1 MTMKEVMAVEG
12 WIFDVYPDYRQNL
25 MVTWLLTERGAV
37 RREEDFT
44 PRIYVGGSIPELKKI
59 RDELDRNQAIKHLEV
74 IEKLTDLRDRVPKKV
89 LEIGFNSYRSMGSVA
104 RQIDARGR
112 YRDFTLYNVD
122 PSLPFRYLIE
132 KGLFP
137 NALVKIGDELELLDD
152 RWSMEYPVP
161 DFRTLVIKKDFPGL
175 CRTEKPV
182 KGLIVGGEKLS
193 GNDGDILGNLDDI
206 VKEADPDIIFT
217 DGGDYSLMPYLHA
230 RALRAGYPLS
240 LGRDLKVKED
250 IVTRER
256 SYFTYGRIVYKPA
269 PFCLKGRAHID
280 RQSFFYRESAL
291 SGLVDLSRLSGIASQ
306 QLSRLSPG
314 TAISAMQMRQAMEDG
329 YLIMWKKNQP
339 ESFKTARDLL
349 RSDRGGFIF
358 DPKVGI
364 FDTVT
369 ELDFTSLY
377 PFIISNYNISPE
389 TMLCGCCPDSSQ
401 RVPVLGYHIC
411 SRRDGLLKRVITPL
425 IHRRVHFKRIARAGG
440 SDAARAGNVANIFKW
455 LLVTC
460 FGYTGYKNARFGKIE
475 CHEAITAYGREI
487 LLEAMEVA
495 QDHGLEILHGIVDS
509 LWLKGDPAKAVEA
522 AGVIG
527 RRIGIPMEVEG
538 TYKWIVF
545 LPNKSNGAGALNKYY
560 GMFENGD
567 FKVRGVHL
575 RRRDTPKF
583 FCDFQERILE
593 ILGRA
598 DTKERLMELIPECLE
613 LAKEADCMLQD
624 REVDVLDLVI
634 CKVVSKELS
643 DYSTMND
650 QRCCLSVLKGEGIR
664 VVPGQK
670 VKFVIT
676 DSTSREPRKRLVPEE
691 FIRPDTQYDSNIYRL
706 HLARTL
712 ESLLIPFGW
721 TEERI
726 MRKLE
731 AGTTLLDFCS

>member
-1 MTMKEVMAVEG
+1 MEG
-12 WIFDVYPDYRQNL
+12 WIFDVYPDYRQNV
-25 MVTWLLTERGAV
+25 MVTWLLTEKGAV

-44 PRIYVGGSIPELKKI
+44 PCIYASGSIPELKKI
-59 RDELDRNQAIKHLEV
+59 QDELGRNHAVKHLKV
-74 IEKLTDLRDRVPKKV
+74 IEKLTDIRDHDPRKV
-89 LEIGFNSYRSMGSVA
+89 LEIGFRSYRSIGSVA

-112 YRDFTLYNVD
+112 HRDYILYDVD

-137 NALVKIGDELELLDD
+137 NALVKIGNELKLMDD
-152 RWSMEYPVP
+152 CWSLEYSIP
-161 DFRTLVIKKDFPGL
+161 DFRTLEIKRDFRGL
-175 CRTEKPV
+175 CNTEKPV
-182 KGLIVGGEKLS
+182 VGLIAGDEKLS
-193 GNDGDILGNLDDI
+193 GSDGEILGNLDDI

-230 RALRAGYPLS
+230 RAIRAGVPLS
-240 LGRDLKVKED
+240 LGRDGKVKED
-250 IVTRER
+250 LVTRER

-291 SGLVDLSRLSGIASQ
+291 SGLVDLSRLSGIAAQ

-364 FDTVT
+364 LDTVT
-369 ELDFTSLY
+369 EVDFTSLY

-389 TMLCGCCPDSSQ
+389 TMLCDCCPDSPL

-411 SRRDGLLKRVITPL
+411 TRRDGLLKRVITPL
-425 IHRRVHFKRIARAGG
+425 IHRRVHFKRRARAGR
-440 SDAARAGNVANIFKW
+440 SDADRAGSIANIFKW

-487 LLEAMEVA
+487 LLEAMEIA
-495 QDHGLEILHGIVDS
+495 QDHDLEILHGIVDS

-522 AGVIG
+522 AGEIG

-583 FCDFQERILE
+583 FCDFQKKVLA
-593 ILGRA
+593 LMGRA
-598 DTKERLMELIPECLE
+598 DTKERLMELIPECME
-613 LAKEADCMLQD
+613 LAKEADFSLQH
-624 REVDVLDLVI
+624 REVAASELVI

-650 QRCCLSVLKGEGIR
+650 QRCCLSVLQDEGIR

-670 VKFVIT
+670 IKFVIT
-676 DSTSREPRKRLVPEE
+676 DSASRDPKKRLVPEE
-691 FIRPDTQYDSNIYRL
+691 FLRPDTRYDSYIYRVF
-706 HLARTL
+706 LARTL
-712 ESLLIPFGW
+712 ESLLLPFGW

>member
-1 MTMKEVMAVEG
+1 MEG
-12 WIFDVYPDYRQNL
+12 WIFDIYPDYRQNV

-44 PRIYVGGSIPELKKI
+44 PCIYASGSIPELKKI
-59 RDELDRNQAIKHLEV
+59 RDELGCNHAVKHLEI
-74 IEKLTDLRDRVPKKV
+74 IEKLTDLRDHDPRKV
-89 LEIGFNSYRSMGSVA
+89 LEIGFSSYRSLGSVA

-112 YRDFTLYNVD
+112 HRDYTLYNVD

-137 NALVKIGDELELLDD
+137 NALVKIGDELKLMDD
-152 RWSMEYPVP
+152 IWSQEYPVP
-161 DFRTLVIKKDFPGL
+161 DFRTFVIKKNFRGL
-175 CRTEKPV
+175 CNTEKPV
-182 KGLIVGGEKLS
+182 VGLIAGDEKLS
-193 GNDGDILGNLDDI
+193 GSDSEILGNLDAL
-206 VKEADPDIIFT
+206 VKESDPDIIFT

-230 RALRAGYPLS
+230 RALRAGVPLS
-240 LGRDLKVKED
+240 LGRDGKVKED
-250 IVTRER
+250 LVTRER

-280 RQSFFYRESAL
+280 RQSFFYRESEL
-291 SGLVDLSRLSGIASQ
+291 SGLVDLSRLSGIAAQ

-314 TAISAMQMRQAMEDG
+314 TAISAMQMRQAMADG

-364 FDTVT
+364 FETVT

-389 TMLCGCCPDSSQ
+389 TMLCDCCPDSSQ

-425 IHRRVHFKRIARAGG
+425 IHRRVHFKRKARAGG
-440 SDAARAGNVANIFKW
+440 SDAARAGSIANIFKW

-487 LLEAMEVA
+487 LLDAMEIA

-509 LWLKGDPAKAVEA
+509 LWLKGDPARAVEA
-522 AGVIG
+522 AEEIG
-527 RRIGIPMEVEG
+527 SRIGIPMEVEG

-545 LPNKSNGAGALNKYY
+545 LPNKSNGTGALNKYY

-567 FKVRGVHL
+567 FKVRGVYL

-583 FCDFQERILE
+583 FCDFQEKILE
-593 ILGRA
+593 LMGRA
-598 DTKERLMELIPECLE
+598 DTKERVMEIIPKCLE
-613 LAKEADCMLQD
+613 LAKEADCMLQH
-624 REVDVLDLVI
+624 REVEALDLVI

-670 VKFVIT
+670 IKFVIT
-676 DSTSREPRKRLVPEE
+676 DSTSRDPKKRLVPEE
-691 FIRPDTQYDSNIYRL
+691 FIRSDTRYDPNIYRVF
-706 HLARTL
+706 LARTL
-712 ESLLIPFGW
+712 ESLLLPFGW
-721 TEERI
+721 TEKRI

-731 AGTTLLDFCS
+731 AGTTLLDFISQNGQARVS